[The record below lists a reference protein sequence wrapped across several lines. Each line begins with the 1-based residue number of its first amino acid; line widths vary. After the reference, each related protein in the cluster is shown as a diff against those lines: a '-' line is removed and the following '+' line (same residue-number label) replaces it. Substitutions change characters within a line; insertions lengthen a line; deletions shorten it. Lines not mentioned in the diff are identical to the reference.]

1 MVSVISPER
10 WKIWCERHQLPVA
23 ESLFSSSTCYFGFG
37 MRSRPGTLLVTSTQ
51 MIHQSYSVRDTYW
64 AMFEKPERV
73 VADVSGIKSIQ
84 TVMLPLWLQI
94 AHTTGKGATLIEFID
109 GSTWE
114 LVIHEGESE
123 FFETVCRL
131 TGLKNPSDKTIG

>member
-1 MVSVISPER
+1 
-10 WKIWCERHQLPVA
+10 
-23 ESLFSSSTCYFGFG
+23 
-37 MRSRPGTLLVTSTQ
+37 
-51 MIHQSYSVRDTYW
+51 
-64 AMFEKPERV
+64 MFEKPERV
-73 VADVSGIKSIQ
+73 VADVSGIKSVQ

-94 AHTTGKGATLIEFID
+94 AHTTGKGVTLIEFID